1 MSTVR
6 ISGAF
11 RDTFATQIA
20 LIDQAARA
28 IAHLDEDDEWNA
40 LAAARRR
47 GSEAARVFGA
57 APGRYGAG
65 VAREALDGSWQARQ
79 DLARAY
85 LDSTSHAFGPKDEG
99 VADPSFAE
107 RVAQADA
114 FVHVSDV
121 RERDILDGDAAG
133 DAMGGFA
140 AAAESLGRA
149 PAFYSLDASR
159 AEGPK
164 ARTLAEDIARLVRGR
179 LTNARWI
186 EGQLRH
192 GFRGASELAQA
203 VDASSSSP
211 RPRTPSP
218 TPRSTP
224 STPPMWPIRPYTNA
238 CAPQT
243 RPPRRP
249 SSTGWRRR
257 VAEGCGPAGATRS
270 TPISAACGRAAE

>member
-1 MSTVR
+1 VR

-203 VDASSSSP
+203 VDALFVFAATTDAVTDAALDAVYAAYVADP
-211 RPRTPSP
+211 AMNER
-218 TPRSTP
+218 
-224 STPPMWPIRPYTNA
+224 IRAANPA
-238 CAPQT
+238 AAQAILD
-243 RPPRRP
+243 RLADA
-249 SSTGWRRR
+249 RRR
-257 VAEGCGPAGATRS
+257 GLWTSRRNSVDADLGILRE
-270 TPISAACGRAAE
+270 AAE